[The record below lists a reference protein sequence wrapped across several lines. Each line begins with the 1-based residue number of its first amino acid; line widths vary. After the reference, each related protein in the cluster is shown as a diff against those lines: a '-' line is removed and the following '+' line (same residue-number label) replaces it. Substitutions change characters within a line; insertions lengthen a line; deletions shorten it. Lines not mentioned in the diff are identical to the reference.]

1 MFSKK
6 IGMPTSQVEDI
17 LARHNPE
24 VRALV
29 ERLRKIVR
37 DTVPDAV
44 EAAYPGWHA
53 IGYRHPGTGYFCG
66 IFPQDASV
74 KLGFE
79 FGVLLPDPDG
89 LLEGAGK
96 QVRYVN
102 IKENKDIRVSA
113 IIKLLEAAIGLP
125 GGREMKLGLVRSGA
139 KPVQRRAK

>member
-1 MFSKK
+1 MFSEK
-6 IGMPTSQVEDI
+6 IKMPTSQVEDI

-29 ERLRKIVR
+29 ERLRKILR
-37 DTVPDAV
+37 DTVPDAG
-44 EAAYPGWHA
+44 EAAYPGWDA
-53 IGYRHPGTGYFCG
+53 IGYRHPEIGYFCG

-96 QVRYVN
+96 QVWYVN
-102 IKENKDIRVSA
+102 IKENKDIRVGA
-113 IIKLLEAAIGLP
+113 IKNLFAAVIGLP
-125 GGREMKLGLVRSGA
+125 GGRETKLGLVRSGA
-139 KPVQRRAK
+139 KPVQRRTK